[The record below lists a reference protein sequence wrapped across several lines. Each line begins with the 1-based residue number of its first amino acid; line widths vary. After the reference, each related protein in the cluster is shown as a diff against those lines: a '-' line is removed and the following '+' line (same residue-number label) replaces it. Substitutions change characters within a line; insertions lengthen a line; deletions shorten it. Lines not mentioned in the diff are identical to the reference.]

1 MTQYTLVIA
10 DILKMKKRKGI
21 VMKVGLI
28 AHNSKK
34 KLMQDF
40 CIAYKSI
47 LSKHTLYATSTT
59 GRFIEEVTDLN
70 IHKFLPGHLG
80 GQQQMAA
87 QIANNFIDMII
98 FLRNPQEPAPHEP
111 DVNNIIQLC
120 DMYNIPIATNIATA
134 ELLVLALGNGE
145 LEWRE

>member
-1 MTQYTLVIA
+1 MN
-10 DILKMKKRKGI
+10 
-21 VMKVGLI
+21 VGLI

-47 LSKHTLYATSTT
+47 LGKNKLFATDTT

-87 QIANNFIDMII
+87 QISNNAIGLVI
-98 FLRNPQEPAPHEP
+98 FLRNPGEPVPHEP
-111 DVNNIIQLC
+111 DVNDIIKLC
-120 DMYNIPIATNIATA
+120 DLYNIPVATNLATA
-134 ELLVLALGNGE
+134 ELLVLALGNGD

>member
-1 MTQYTLVIA
+1 MN
-10 DILKMKKRKGI
+10 
-21 VMKVGLI
+21 VGLI

-34 KLMQDF
+34 RLMQDF

-47 LSKHTLYATSTT
+47 LGRNTLYATDTT

-87 QIANNFIDMII
+87 QISNNDMDMVI
-98 FLRNPQEPAPHEP
+98 FLRNPSETVPHEP
-111 DVNNIIQLC
+111 DVNNIIKLC
-120 DMYNIPIATNIATA
+120 DLYNIPVATNLATA
-134 ELLVLALGNGE
+134 ELLVLALGNGD

>member
-1 MTQYTLVIA
+1 MN
-10 DILKMKKRKGI
+10 
-21 VMKVGLI
+21 VGLI
-28 AHNSKK
+28 SHNSKK

-47 LSKHTLYATSTT
+47 LGRNKLFATATT

-80 GQQQMAA
+80 GRQQIAA
-87 QIANNFIDMII
+87 QITNNAMDMVI
-98 FLRNPQEPAPHEP
+98 FLRNPEEQLPHEP
-111 DVNNIIQLC
+111 DVNDIIKLC
-120 DMYNIPIATNIATA
+120 DLYNIPIATNIATA
-134 ELLVLALGNGE
+134 ELLVLALGNGD

>member
-1 MTQYTLVIA
+1 MN
-10 DILKMKKRKGI
+10 
-21 VMKVGLI
+21 VGLI

-34 KLMQDF
+34 KLMQNF

-47 LSKHTLYATSTT
+47 LGKNKLFATDTT

-87 QIANNFIDMII
+87 QISNNAIDLVI
-98 FLRNPQEPAPHEP
+98 FLRNPGEPVPHEP
-111 DVNNIIQLC
+111 DVNDIIKLC
-120 DMYNIPIATNIATA
+120 DLYNIPVATNLATA
-134 ELLVLALGNGE
+134 ELLVLALGNGD

>member
-1 MTQYTLVIA
+1 MN
-10 DILKMKKRKGI
+10 
-21 VMKVGLI
+21 VGLI

-47 LSKHTLYATSTT
+47 LGRNELYATATT
-59 GRFIEEVTDLN
+59 ARFIEEVTDLN

-87 QIANNFIDMII
+87 QIANNAIDMVI
-98 FLRNPQEPAPHEP
+98 FLRTPGEATPHEP
-111 DVNNIIQLC
+111 DVNDIIKLC
-120 DMYNIPIATNIATA
+120 DLYNIPIATNLATA
-134 ELLVLALGNGE
+134 ELLILALGNGD